1 MIADDAVR
9 MIPPGAV
16 PGAVTLPP
24 PPCTGPVGS
33 LAALVCT
40 EEHVATL
47 RDTLMALDT
56 FNARQYAFNAN
67 VYLHQLSALLT
78 PPADD
83 APMVRPGGYKLTVFL
98 FLGGLISVFLLLIFR
113 RRRD

>member
-24 PPCTGPVGS
+24 PPCTGPAGS

-40 EEHVATL
+40 KEYVATL

-56 FNARQYAFNAN
+56 FNASQYAFNAN
-67 VYLHQLSALLT
+67 VYIHQLGALP

-83 APMVRPGGYKLTVFL
+83 APMVRRGGYKLTVFL